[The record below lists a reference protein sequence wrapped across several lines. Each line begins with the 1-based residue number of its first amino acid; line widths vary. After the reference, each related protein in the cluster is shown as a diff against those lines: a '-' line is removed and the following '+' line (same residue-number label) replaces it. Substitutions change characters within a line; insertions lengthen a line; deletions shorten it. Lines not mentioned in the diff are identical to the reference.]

1 MISYSNS
8 LTKVK
13 GHATAED
20 VHRGTALPED
30 RQGNDAADNLAVAG
44 ALANGRKEVSQR
56 LQAQMAATMD
66 LQRMMVAILQIRGTR
81 RQGAS
86 QDVQDGRGGM
96 GGEEGSRQ
104 GEASDSSRSSSSSSY
119 TSRSSNSSSSS
130 SSSSNSASTS
140 ASSDSGGASDDAS
153 ARGGPQRRRNGGSAP
168 AAPD

>member
-20 VHRGTALPED
+20 VHRGTALTED

-96 GGEEGSRQ
+96 GGEEGSRR

-119 TSRSSNSSSSS
+119 SSRSSNSSSSS
-130 SSSSNSASTS
+130 SSNSTSTS

-153 ARGGPQRRRNGGSAP
+153 TQGGPQRKRNGRSAP

>member
-66 LQRMMVAILQIRGTR
+66 LQRMMVAILLIRGTR

-104 GEASDSSRSSSSSSY
+104 GEASDSSRSSSSSYS
-119 TSRSSNSSSSS
+119 SRSSNSSSSS
-130 SSSSNSASTS
+130 SSSNSASAS

-153 ARGGPQRRRNGGSAP
+153 ARGGPQRRRNGRSAP